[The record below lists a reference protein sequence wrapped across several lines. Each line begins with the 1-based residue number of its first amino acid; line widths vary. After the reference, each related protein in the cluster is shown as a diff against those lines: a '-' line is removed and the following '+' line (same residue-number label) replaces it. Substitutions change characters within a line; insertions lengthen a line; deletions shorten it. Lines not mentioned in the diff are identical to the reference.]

1 MLRVDFLSTVQLFKG
16 LTDRELEA
24 LSQSAIERRYLPGQ
38 YLIDDSEPSE
48 RLFLIWEG
56 RVKLTKSSFSGKE
69 QTLQI
74 YGPGDL
80 VGLFSLFTGSSFPAA
95 AIALSACRALIFP
108 RILLER
114 SAEKIPSL
122 MVNLFYALA
131 ARQSE
136 CIRTVGSLALKETP
150 QRLAAFLLLELNKSN
165 KKNEVTLGYS
175 HRELAKIIGTSPETL
190 SRVLSSFI
198 HDGIIEQNGRSISV
212 LKRTLLE
219 NLEEGIDE

>member
-1 MLRVDFLSTVQLFKG
+1 MLRIDFLSTIPLFKG
-16 LTDRELEA
+16 LSDRELEA
-24 LSQSAIERRYLPGQ
+24 LSQSAVERRYLPGQ
-38 YLIDDSEPSE
+38 YLINDTESSE

-95 AIALSACRALIFP
+95 AIALCACKALIFP

-136 CIRTVGSLALKETP
+136 CIRTVGTLALKETP
-150 QRLAAFLLLELNKSN
+150 QRLAAFLLLELNKSSQ
-165 KKNEVTLGYS
+165 KEEVLLDYS
-175 HRELAKIIGTSPETL
+175 HRELAKIIGTRPETL

-198 HDGIIEQNGRSISV
+198 HDGIIEQNGRSINV
-212 LKRTLLE
+212 LKREFLE
-219 NLEEGIDE
+219 NIEEGVGE